1 MFSFLLVEL
10 LLRGPP
16 RGCCF
21 AFFADGN
28 TAFLEVCEDPSD
40 LLLLL
45 LAVMPPLSELEVH
58 PLKLV
63 IHSPSEVDR
72 WLRTRVGWWLI
83 V

>member
-21 AFFADGN
+21 AFIVDVNA
-28 TAFLEVCEDPSD
+28 ASLEGCKDLLG

-45 LAVMPPLSELEVH
+45 LAATPPPSELEFH

-63 IHSPSEVDR
+63 MHSPSEVDC
-72 WLRTRVGWWLI
+72 WLRTRVG
-83 V
+83 

>member
-28 TAFLEVCEDPSD
+28 AASLEVCKDLLD

-45 LAVMPPLSELEVH
+45 LVVMPPPSELEVH

-63 IHSPSEVDR
+63 IHSPSEVDC
-72 WLRTRVGWWLI
+72 WLRTCVG
-83 V
+83 

>member
-16 RGCCF
+16 WGYCF

-28 TAFLEVCEDPSD
+28 AASLEMCEDLLD

-45 LAVMPPLSELEVH
+45 LVVMPPPSELEVH

-63 IHSPSEVDR
+63 IRSPSEVDC
-72 WLRTRVGWWLI
+72 WSRTRVG
-83 V
+83 